1 MSHSTAQTQQSVRY
15 AHVTVIST
23 VLVALFVGYFF
34 VDTEG
39 FARQVDTSFAW
50 SAKYF
55 GGYWQLLL
63 LANFAVA
70 LALSARPSAKA
81 RLGARESAEFP
92 LFQWVTMILCTLL
105 AGGGVFWA
113 AAEPIAHF
121 VSPPPIHGDIA
132 PLSQSAIPL
141 ALSQSFLHWGFL
153 AWSILGSV
161 GAVVLMRLHYDQ
173 GLPLAPRTLLYPVLG
188 RRAIHGWVGD
198 TADIVS
204 ALSVFAGTV
213 GPIGFLGVQISYGLH
228 VLFGVPD
235 TLFTQLV
242 TIAGL
247 MAVYLT
253 SAVSGMHRG
262 IQILS
267 RLNIVLGALLLLF
280 LVIAGPS
287 TFIMSN
293 LFSAL
298 GVHIRDFLPMALYR
312 GEAGL
317 FGDPGWLSYWTVFFW
332 GWFIGYTP
340 MMAIFIARV
349 SRGRSARSIILMM
362 SIVAPLLTMVWFAIV
377 GGTGLGIEVNQPG
390 AISEPFT
397 GFNLPAALLAMT
409 QGLPMGTLVSV
420 LFLLLATLFV
430 ATTGDSMTYSLAV
443 VSSGAE
449 HPPLWLRV
457 FWGLAMGITAM
468 VLITGTGGGIGKLQS
483 FIVVTAVPVSILLLP
498 TLWGVFGVLDR
509 GTEH

>member
-1 MSHSTAQTQQSVRY
+1 MSQSTAQAQIRY
-15 AHVTVIST
+15 AHVTIIST
-23 VLVALFVGYFF
+23 LLVALFVAYFF
-34 VDTEG
+34 YDAED
-39 FARQVDTSFAW
+39 FARRVDISFAW

-63 LANFAVA
+63 LANFIVA
-70 LALSARPSAKA
+70 LTLATRPAAKM
-81 RLGARESAEFP
+81 RLGARDSAEFP

-121 VSPPPIHGDIA
+121 VSPAPVHGDVA
-132 PLSQSAIPL
+132 PLSMSAIPL

-161 GAVVLMRLHYDQ
+161 GALILMRLHYDQ
-173 GLPLAPRTLLYPVLG
+173 GLPLAPRTLLYPLLG
-188 RRAIHGWVGD
+188 QRAIQGWIGD

-213 GPIGFLGVQISYGLH
+213 GPIGFLGIQISYGLH

-235 TLFTQLV
+235 ALLTQLM

-267 RLNIVLGALLLLF
+267 RLNIVLGALLLVF

-287 TFIMSN
+287 TFIVSN
-293 LFSAL
+293 LVSAL

-349 SRGRSARSIILMM
+349 SRGRSARSIIVMM
-362 SIVAPLLTMVWFAIV
+362 SIVAPILTMVWFAIV

-409 QGLPMGTLVSV
+409 QALPQGTLVSV
-420 LFLLLATLFV
+420 LFLVLAILFV

-449 HPPLWLRV
+449 HPPLWLRI

-483 FIVVTAVPVSILLLP
+483 FIVVTAVPVSLLLLP
-498 TLWGVFGVLDR
+498 TLWGVFTVLNKDKP
-509 GTEH
+509 H